1 MTAAALSLADALDR
15 IRAAVGPAGLLTDDG
30 DMAPYLAEWRGRF
43 KGKAPAVVRPATTEE
58 VAEVVR
64 ICRAAQIPLVPQG
77 GNTSLVGGS
86 IPYEEGREIV
96 LSLSRMNKIRQIDT
110 LDYSMTVD
118 AGVVLKTAQ
127 QAAADADRL
136 LPMSLGAEG
145 TCQIGGLISTNA
157 GGMAVLRYGV
167 MRDLVLGL
175 EVVLPDGRIWNGLRS
190 LRKNNTGYDLKHLFI
205 GAEGTLGVVT
215 GAVLKLFPRPR
226 QVETALVAVPS
237 PAAAI
242 ELLARLRTA
251 SGDAVTAFELM
262 SDVCINFALK
272 HVTGAVNPLSS
283 PTPWCALVELS
294 AGTRSD
300 SFRESFEEALG
311 AAFED
316 ELATDAV
323 LCESESQAGQLWLL
337 REAIVEAQKF
347 EGGSIKNDVSVAVS
361 RVAEFIERAVA
372 AVETACPGI
381 RPTIFGHVGDGNI
394 HFNLSQ
400 PEGADTAAYLARWDE
415 ICDVVNDVILDM
427 DGSISA
433 EHGVGRFKKDEM
445 PKIKSAVEFDLLKRI
460 KAAIDP
466 EGLCNPGKMLP

>member
-1 MTAAALSLADALDR
+1 
-15 IRAAVGPAGLLTDDG
+15 
-30 DMAPYLAEWRGRF
+30 
-43 KGKAPAVVRPATTEE
+43 
-58 VAEVVR
+58 
-64 ICRAAQIPLVPQG
+64 
-77 GNTSLVGGS
+77 
-86 IPYEEGREIV
+86 
-96 LSLSRMNKIRQIDT
+96 
-110 LDYSMTVD
+110 
-118 AGVVLKTAQ
+118 
-127 QAAADADRL
+127 
-136 LPMSLGAEG
+136 
-145 TCQIGGLISTNA
+145 
-157 GGMAVLRYGV
+157 
-167 MRDLVLGL
+167 
-175 EVVLPDGRIWNGLRS
+175 
-190 LRKNNTGYDLKHLFI
+190 
-205 GAEGTLGVVT
+205 
-215 GAVLKLFPRPR
+215 
-226 QVETALVAVPS
+226 
-237 PAAAI
+237 
-242 ELLARLRTA
+242 
-251 SGDAVTAFELM
+251 TAFELM

-283 PTPWCALVELS
+283 PTPWCVLVELS

-372 AVETACPGI
+372 AVEAACPGI

>member
-15 IRAAVGPAGLLTDDG
+15 IRAAVGPAGMLTDDG

-43 KGKAPAVVRPATTEE
+43 KGKAPAVVRPASTEE

-96 LSLSRMNKIRQIDT
+96 LSLSRMNKIRHIDT

-145 TCQIGGLISTNA
+145 TCQIGGLVSTNA

-205 GAEGTLGVVT
+205 GAEGTLGIVT

-262 SDVCINFALK
+262 SDVCIDFALK
-272 HVTGAVNPLSS
+272 HVAGAVNPLSS
-283 PTPWCALVELS
+283 PTPWCVLVELS

-372 AVETACPGI
+372 AVEAACPGI